1 MSLLEGC
8 KNIIEKYNII
18 DEDKTF
24 ILDLYKDCKNNFE
37 QNCIDQDTVEEYEN
51 ISQWI
56 IDYTN
61 ENNLLE
67 LKSELKQAY
76 DPFRTDGFVIV
87 PRNLY
92 SEAEILEHNKKKNRF
107 RFDYTKLHTDDEP
120 TEPIDEMPVL
130 TESDEE

>member
-56 IDYTN
+56 INYTN
-61 ENNLLE
+61 DNNLLE
-67 LKSELKQAY
+67 LKTELKQAY
-76 DPFRTDGFVIV
+76 DPFRTEGYVIV
-87 PRNLY
+87 PKNLY
-92 SEAEILEHNKKKNRF
+92 SEKEILEQQKKSDRF

>member
-56 IDYTN
+56 INYTN
-61 ENNLLE
+61 DNNLLE
-67 LKSELKQAY
+67 LKTELKQAY
-76 DPFRTDGFVIV
+76 DPFRTEGYVIV
-87 PRNLY
+87 PKNLY
-92 SEAEILEHNKKKNRF
+92 SEKEILEQQKKSDKF

-120 TEPIDEMPVL
+120 SEPRDEIAVL

>member
-1 MSLLEGC
+1 MSLFEGC
-8 KNIIEKYNII
+8 NTIIEKYNII
-18 DEDKTF
+18 DEDKSF
-24 ILDLYKDCKNNFE
+24 ILKLYEECKNNFE

-76 DPFRTDGFVIV
+76 DPFRTD
-87 PRNLY
+87 
-92 SEAEILEHNKKKNRF
+92 
-107 RFDYTKLHTDDEP
+107 
-120 TEPIDEMPVL
+120 
-130 TESDEE
+130 

>member
-1 MSLLEGC
+1 MSLFDGC
-8 KNIIEKYNII
+8 NNIIEKYNII

-24 ILDLYKDCKNNFE
+24 LLKLYEECKNNFE

-92 SEAEILEHNKKKNRF
+92 SETEILEHSKKSDRF

-120 TEPIDEMPVL
+120 TEPIDEIPVL